1 MKKRLIGAMLAM
13 AMATTM
19 LGGCGS
25 TASTDT
31 APAEGTE
38 ATDTAD
44 AAEDSGKIQVAFVPQ
59 LIGIPYFTA
68 MDEGGFG
75 GNIAG
80 GKNLDVNGFTLVI
93 QPQVQ
98 TFRLLRLTP

>member
-44 AAEDSGKIQVAFVPQ
+44 AAED
-59 LIGIPYFTA
+59 TA
-68 MDEGGFG
+68 KRAVVTLEGWIDCFDKARFAGGF
-75 GNIAG
+75 NAG
-80 GKNLDVNGFTLVI
+80 GLNDANAIEEHTEWLPKAFALGKQI
-93 QPQVQ
+93 
-98 TFRLLRLTP
+98 

>member
-44 AAEDSGKIQVAFVPQ
+44 AAEDTGKIQVAFVPQ

-68 MDEGGFG
+68 MDEGWKTGSRR
-75 GNIAG
+75 
-80 GKNLDVNGFTLVI
+80 TWM
-93 QPQVQ
+93 
-98 TFRLLRLTP
+98 